1 MAAQQAHLHVMTNN
15 HEQILSQ
22 FQRSCVHK
30 VSQAETT
37 RGQHI
42 FSLTDLKSLFPSP
55 VKQVF
60 MEFLMKSSFLFGF
73 VLFIA
78 FLFIIWAYKYI

>member
-1 MAAQQAHLHVMTNN
+1 
-15 HEQILSQ
+15 
-22 FQRSCVHK
+22 
-30 VSQAETT
+30 
-37 RGQHI
+37 
-42 FSLTDLKSLFPSP
+42 
-55 VKQVF
+55 